1 MIQGKIRNWLVIGIP
16 KNWETALSQPVPIWG
31 LKQRYQREFQAMKI
45 GDILW
50 FYVTNPVRGIMGL
63 GIVKDKYID
72 PVNLVW
78 EEELIKKEVIWPLRF
93 RIHVLKILA
102 LHRWKKDCIKIN
114 DFNLFWQAGFQPLN
128 ESNAIELKKRAER
141 MFGAIT
147 LGKIFTG
154 ATISEPLFVKEK
166 TTEYYTG
173 KKQEETSHRKLQE
186 QIAEIGKLQFYY
198 SQIEYP
204 LRLPGEKKS
213 LDVIWKR
220 EVDGSPTF
228 AFEIELSGGLERAVE
243 RLKFSFRKWN
253 SRPRIIIPK
262 EVTKKLHNILTTAKR
277 DFAEQLKDYTPY
289 QVVELLGKKRELRR
303 MEQNLNMY

>member
-1 MIQGKIRNWLVIGIP
+1 MVHGEIKNWLVMGIP

-31 LKQRYQREFQAMKI
+31 LRQKYQAEFHSMKT

-50 FYVTNPVRGIMGL
+50 FYVTNPVKGIIGL
-63 GIVKDKYID
+63 GVVKDKYID

-93 RIHVLKILA
+93 RIHVLKVLSP
-102 LHRWKKDCIKIN
+102 HRWKKDCIRIN
-114 DFNLFWQAGFQPLN
+114 DFNLFWRVGFQILD
-128 ESNAIELKKRAER
+128 ETHVIKLKKRAER
-141 MFGAIT
+141 MFGTIT
-147 LGKIFTG
+147 LEKIFSG
-154 ATISEPLFVKEK
+154 ATISEPLFVKKK
-166 TTEYYTG
+166 TEEYSSG
-173 KKQEETSHRKLQE
+173 QKQEETSHRKLQE

-204 LRLPGEKKS
+204 LQLRGEKKN

-228 AFEIELSGGLERAVE
+228 AFEIELSGSLERAVE

-262 EVTKKLHNILTTAKR
+262 EATRKLHNILTVVER
-277 DFAEQLKDYTPY
+277 DFAEHLKVYTPY
-289 QVVELLGKKRELRR
+289 QVIELLEKKRELRK